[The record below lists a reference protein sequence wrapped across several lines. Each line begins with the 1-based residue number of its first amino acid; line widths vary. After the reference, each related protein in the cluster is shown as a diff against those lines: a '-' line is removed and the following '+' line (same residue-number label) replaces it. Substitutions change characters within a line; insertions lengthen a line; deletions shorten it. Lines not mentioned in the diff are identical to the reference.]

1 MQRFQVISALVL
13 AVFLAACSGQQT
25 AGTNLPEKGDPEYF
39 KVRDS
44 MADEVY
50 VNQDAAK
57 LDWVDTIRR
66 IYIAPANTSRTQIVQ
81 PHGVEADDMDAWSME
96 GDEEQV
102 LQKKFMKTM
111 TKALELDDAYHVVD
125 SRENAQVVLRS
136 RIIAIHPYE
145 PRSVVEA
152 GGKGGGA
159 VTMSF
164 ALIDPSDDKVMIR
177 LLDSKSS
184 DDIWAFHNID
194 DGKTALDLIFEA
206 WGYQIRRSVLF
217 LQGRLADT
225 DTPPAVQLKR
235 QK

>member
-1 MQRFQVISALVL
+1 MRRLQIVSVIAIAALLSAC
-13 AVFLAACSGQQT
+13 AGQQQSKV
-25 AGTNLPEKGDPEYF
+25 NLPEKGNPEYF

-66 IYIAPANTSRTQIVQ
+66 IYIAPANTSRTQIIQ
-81 PHGVEADDMDAWSME
+81 PHNVRASDIDAWTMDDAE
-96 GDEEQV
+96 DTV
-102 LQKKFMKTM
+102 LQNKFVKSM
-111 TKALELDDAYHVVD
+111 TQALELDNAFHVVD
-125 SRENAQVVLRS
+125 QRDQAQAVLHSRV
-136 RIIAIHPYE
+136 IAIHPYE

-164 ALIDPSDDKVMIR
+164 ALIDPSDGKVMIS
-177 LLDSKSS
+177 LLDSKST
-184 DDIWAFHNID
+184 DDIWAFDNID
-194 DGKTALDLIFEA
+194 DDKTALDLIFEA
-206 WGYQIRRSVLF
+206 WGYQIRRSLLF
-217 LQGRLADT
+217 LQGRLNA
-225 DTPPAVQLKR
+225 TPEAIQLKP

>member
-1 MQRFQVISALVL
+1 MRRLQMITMVAL
-13 AVFLAACSGQQT
+13 AVLLAACSGQQT
-25 AGTNLPEKGDPEYF
+25 PRTNLPEKGNPEYF

-57 LDWVDTIRR
+57 LDWVDSIRR
-66 IYIAPANTSRTQIVQ
+66 IYIAPANTSNTQIIQ
-81 PHGVEADDMDAWSME
+81 PHGVRASDIDAWSMDGKE
-96 GDEEQV
+96 DEV
-102 LQKKFMKTM
+102 LQNKFIKAM
-111 TKALELDDAYHVVD
+111 TQALELDSAYTVVD
-125 SRENAQVVLRS
+125 SREKAQAVLHS
-136 RIIAIHPYE
+136 QVIAIHPYE

-184 DDIWAFHNID
+184 NDIWAFHNID
-194 DGKTALDLIFEA
+194 DDKTALDLIFEA

-217 LQGRLADT
+217 LQGRLSDADMQ
-225 DTPPAVQLKR
+225 PAIQLKR
-235 QK
+235 Q

>member
-1 MQRFQVISALVL
+1 MRSLRIVSLVAAVALLSAC
-13 AVFLAACSGQQT
+13 AGQQ
-25 AGTNLPEKGDPEYF
+25 GSKVNLPEKGDPEYF

-57 LDWVDTIRR
+57 LNWVDNIRR
-66 IYIAPANTSRTQIVQ
+66 IYIAPANTSRTQIIQ
-81 PHGVEADDMDAWSME
+81 PHNVSASDIDAWSMDDIE
-96 GDEEQV
+96 DNV
-102 LQKKFMKTM
+102 LQNKFIKSM
-111 TKALELDDAYHVVD
+111 TQALELDNAFHVVSQRD
-125 SRENAQVVLRS
+125 QAQAVLHSRV
-136 RIIAIHPYE
+136 IAIHPYE

-164 ALIDPSDDKVMIR
+164 AFIDPSDEKVMIR
-177 LLDSKSS
+177 LLDSKST

-194 DGKTALDLIFEA
+194 DGKTALDLIYES
-206 WGYQIRRSVLF
+206 WGYQIRRSLLF
-217 LQGRLADT
+217 LQGRLDASS
-225 DTPPAVQLKR
+225 PAIQLKR

>member
-1 MQRFQVISALVL
+1 MQRIQIISTVALAL
-13 AVFLAACSGQQT
+13 FLAACSGQQT
-25 AGTNLPEKGDPEYF
+25 AQTKLPEKGDPAYF

-57 LDWVDTIRR
+57 LDWVDSIRR
-66 IYIAPANTSRTQIVQ
+66 IYIAPADTSSTQIVQ
-81 PHGVEADDMDAWSME
+81 PHGVRASDMDAWSME
-96 GDEEQV
+96 GKEEEV
-102 LQKKFMKTM
+102 LQSKFVKAVTQ
-111 TKALELDDAYHVVD
+111 ALELDNAYTVID
-125 SRENAQVVLRS
+125 SPDKAQAVLHS
-136 RIIAIHPYE
+136 RVIAIHPYE

-164 ALIDPSDDKVMIR
+164 ALIDPSDNKVMIR
-177 LLDSKSS
+177 MLDSKST
-184 DDIWAFHNID
+184 DDIWAFHNVD
-194 DGKTALDLIFEA
+194 DGKTALDLIFES

-217 LQGRLADT
+217 LQGRLDASA
-225 DTPPAVQLKR
+225 PAIQLKR